1 MSSEVTDQI
10 FNICTRA
17 NTYPYTF
24 CSSKARFGLELAMDG
39 RLQLH
44 IAPILAG
51 VSKMPQKGE
60 KRYNEEGK
68 ACITLSHDNVIHIL
82 KHLPLVKNG
91 TYENPDKNTDPKYK
105 NSLGIMHP
113 APPGSN
119 RQSSIITFSLLP
131 NDPNPDK
138 VIVWIKGQDGK
149 NGSYML
155 SNSSMYGGV
164 YSLAIFEGILRKVGT
179 DAPYDILLQKAMFK
193 VINTAIYKL
202 RENPANSG
210 GNQQGNYKQ
219 NYNNRAPQQQYGN
232 QPQYNQPEQPQYQ
245 QPQQP
250 QYNQPTTPQYQQPP
264 VSQPPYVA
272 PITAPPQQTPVS
284 QPYQP
289 PMAQPPYVGTAASPP
304 QYQNVVTQNQPP
316 QNVHHMNNDDIG
328 NMFSDEELG
337 L

>member
-1 MSSEVTDQI
+1 
-10 FNICTRA
+10 
-17 NTYPYTF
+17 
-24 CSSKARFGLELAMDG
+24 MDG

-60 KRYNEEGK
+60 KRYNEEAK
-68 ACITLSHDNVIHIL
+68 ACMTLSHDNVIHIL

-138 VIVWIKGQDGK
+138 LIVWIKGQDGK

-193 VINTAIYKL
+193 VINSAIYKL
-202 RENPANSG
+202 RENPPNAG
-210 GNQQGNYKQ
+210 GNQQGNYKKT
-219 NYNNRAPQQQYGN
+219 YNNQAQPQQYNNQPQYN
-232 QPQYNQPEQPQYQ
+232 NAPPQYNQPEPTQYQ
-245 QPQQP
+245 QPQSP
-250 QYNQPTTPQYQQPP
+250 PQYQQPP
-264 VSQPPYVA
+264 VTQPQYVA
-272 PITAPPQQTPVS
+272 PVTAPPQQPQYTP
-284 QPYQP
+284 
-289 PMAQPPYVGTAASPP
+289 APP